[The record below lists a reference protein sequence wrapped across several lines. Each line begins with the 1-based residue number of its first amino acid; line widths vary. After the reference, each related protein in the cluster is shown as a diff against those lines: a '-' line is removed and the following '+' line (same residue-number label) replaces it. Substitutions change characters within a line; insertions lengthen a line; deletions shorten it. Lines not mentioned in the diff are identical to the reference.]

1 MIYKTLSFPYWVL
14 NGFILDCIVILK
26 NLNKIMHRNLKNIV
40 DLINLKIYFYLS
52 ARITDIFQGRVVQK
66 NEVELNGK

>member
-14 NGFILDCIVILK
+14 NGFILNCIVILK

-66 NEVELNGK
+66 KMK